1 MLGAEFMQA
10 AEQGFSVSDH
20 RGAIA
25 RAFSSQAE
33 SPGGAENATK
43 QKFSASPMNESER
56 KLH

>member
-1 MLGAEFMQA
+1 MQA

-33 SPGGAENATK
+33 SLGGAENATK
-43 QKFSASPMNESER
+43 QKFSVSPMNESER